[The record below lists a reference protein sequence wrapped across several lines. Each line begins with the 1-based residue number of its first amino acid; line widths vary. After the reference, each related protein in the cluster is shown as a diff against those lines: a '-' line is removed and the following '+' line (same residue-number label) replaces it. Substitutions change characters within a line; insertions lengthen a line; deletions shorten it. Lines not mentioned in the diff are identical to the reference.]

1 MIHVNCVPASPG
13 MNQLRFRCTVNI
25 IKLCQRHKTYS
36 IRNYVNKYIYISHHH
51 YIKTPTYHI
60 INISNTNT
68 SRPAASC
75 NTFFLW
81 RDHLH
86 DRSIFSCLLGGL
98 TGAFFANLPVVRWFG
113 VTPGFDTV
121 RLGCDRTTH
130 DAIGIVWL
138 ISRDCLNK
146 GCSGIIGYRV
156 RDRISNRR
164 HLDLTASRPWICA
177 TARVNVDTGTS

>member
-1 MIHVNCVPASPG
+1 MSSLYKNSDLPHH
-13 MNQLRFRCTVNI
+13 QHF
-25 IKLCQRHKTYS
+25 KHKHFTPCS
-36 IRNYVNKYIYISHHH
+36 ILQHL
-51 YIKTPTYHI
+51 
-60 INISNTNT
+60 
-68 SRPAASC
+68 
-75 NTFFLW
+75 FFLW

-130 DAIGIVWL
+130 DAMGTVWL